1 MNALDIIILILIILP
16 AIFGLKK
23 GLIKSVF
30 SYAAIVA
37 GIILAVKFN
46 SGFVLIL
53 KPIIKDPK
61 LAQLI
66 TFVLMI
72 LTVYLLGIFIA
83 SKISKLNFVSETID
97 KVGGFL
103 FGGLKGVL
111 FVSILLLLFASYS
124 ILPKTQM
131 NGSFL
136 YPYVSQAAPSTYNL
150 IKDVFPYNK
159 KDFNDVLGFI
169 ISDSTNTKTK

>member
-1 MNALDIIILILIILP
+1 MIILP

-30 SYAAIVA
+30 SYISIVA
-37 GIILAVKFN
+37 GIILSVKFN

-61 LAQLI
+61 LAQLL
-66 TFVLMI
+66 TFILII
-72 LTVYLLGIFIA
+72 LTIYLLGIFIA
-83 SKISKLNFVSETID
+83 SKISKLNFISETID

-111 FVSILLLLFASYS
+111 FVSIFLLLFDSYS
-124 ILPKTQM
+124 ILTKTQK

-136 YPYVSQAAPSTYNL
+136 FSYVSQAAPATYNFF
-150 IKDVFPYNK
+150 KDVIPFSK

-169 ISDSTNTKTK
+169 INDSTNTKNK

>member
-1 MNALDIIILILIILP
+1 M
-16 AIFGLKK
+16 
-23 GLIKSVF
+23 F

-61 LAQLI
+61 LAQLV

-124 ILPKTQM
+124 ILPKKQM
-131 NGSFL
+131 SGSFL